1 MEQVLDLALIVLL
14 VATLF
19 HALRLERAL
28 GVLKRD
34 RAALEGLVASFQ
46 SSTQAA
52 EQGIERLR
60 GAADGTGRTL
70 SRQMERGAGL
80 KEDLVFLCERAER
93 LADRLDAAVRAYR
106 PAMPDRTHLL
116 SPPSPPR
123 TEPVEPSR
131 LRGLVRHE
139 PQDVQTETQ
148 RHRSQ
153 AERELLRALKL
164 KG

>member
-46 SSTQAA
+46 TSTQAA
-52 EQGIERLR
+52 EQGIDRLR
-60 GAADGTGRTL
+60 SAADGTGRTL
-70 SRQMERGAGL
+70 SRQMERGTGL

-93 LADRLDAAVRAYR
+93 LADRLEASVRAYR
-106 PAMPDRTHLL
+106 PAMPERTQLL
-116 SPPSPPR
+116 AAPSAPPSG
-123 TEPVEPSR
+123 PSR
-131 LRGLVRHE
+131 LRPPVRHE
-139 PQDVQTETQ
+139 PQDSETESLRQ
-148 RHRSQ
+148 RSQ
-153 AERELLRALKL
+153 AERELLRALRL
-164 KG
+164 KN